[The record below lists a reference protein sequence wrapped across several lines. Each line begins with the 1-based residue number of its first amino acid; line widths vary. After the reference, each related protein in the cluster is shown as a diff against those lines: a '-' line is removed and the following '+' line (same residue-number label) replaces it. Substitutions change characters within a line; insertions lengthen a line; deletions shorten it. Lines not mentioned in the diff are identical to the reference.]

1 RYLDVWEGTHQA
13 IRSARDPECPC
24 CGARDF
30 PWLNGSRGTQ
40 GAQVVCSGGAVKVPG
55 TGMGSDLPV
64 LAARLEGTVGSLRVA
79 AAFLRFEVDG
89 LDILHFADGRSLVRG
104 TEDAAR
110 ARAILARTLGG

>member
-1 RYLDVWEGTHQA
+1 
-13 IRSARDPECPC
+13 
-24 CGARDF
+24 
-30 PWLNGSRGTQ
+30 
-40 GAQVVCSGGAVKVPG
+40 
-55 TGMGSDLPV
+55 MGSDLPV